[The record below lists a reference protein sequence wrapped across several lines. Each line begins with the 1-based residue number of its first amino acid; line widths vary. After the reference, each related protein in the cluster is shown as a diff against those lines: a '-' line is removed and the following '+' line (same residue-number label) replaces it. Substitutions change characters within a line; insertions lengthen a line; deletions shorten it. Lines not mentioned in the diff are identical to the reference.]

1 MFFESPMMNKP
12 IQTIET
18 TQANILKHHGGDGS
32 VARQR
37 ITEHYE
43 RRHDADFWAFWD
55 AKVAPNHQLGDTII
69 DLGAGIGQF
78 VKDCAVR
85 YTDAQVVGIEVAPY
99 MLQQPLALPNN
110 AQIVV
115 DDLNDPQ
122 ADIPPN
128 SVSMVMANMLVH
140 ELTQPMKMFQAVRR
154 WLKVG
159 GRLCVIDV
167 VRQPLQDYLQ
177 RRYPNTE
184 MWQDTTSR
192 SDLED
197 AFEHFLEHN
206 RYHPEDIVFMLESG
220 GFKLISREPLRNGGQ
235 TRIVVEKV

>member
-1 MFFESPMMNKP
+1 MNKP
-12 IQTIET
+12 LQSLET
-18 TQANILKHHGGDGS
+18 TQASILKHHGGDGS

-43 RRHDADFWAFWD
+43 RRHDADFWMFWND
-55 AKVAPNHQLGDTII
+55 KVAVNHQSGDII
-69 DLGAGIGQF
+69 MDLGAGIGQF
-78 VKDCAVR
+78 VQDCALR
-85 YTDAQVVGIEVAPY
+85 YADAHVIGIEVAPY
-99 MLQQPLALPNN
+99 MLHQPLALPSK
-110 AQIVV
+110 AQIVM
-115 DDLNDPQ
+115 DDLNAPQ

-154 WLKVG
+154 WIKVG
-159 GRLCVIDV
+159 GRFCVIDV

-184 MWQDTTSR
+184 MWQDSTSR
-192 SDLED
+192 SELED

>member
-1 MFFESPMMNKP
+1 MNKP
-12 IQTIET
+12 LQSLEA
-18 TQANILKHHGGDGS
+18 TQASILKHHGGDGS

-43 RRHDADFWAFWD
+43 RRHDADFWMFWND
-55 AKVAPNHQLGDTII
+55 KVTLNHQSGDII
-69 DLGAGIGQF
+69 MDLGAGIGQF
-78 VKDCAVR
+78 VQDCALR
-85 YTDAQVVGIEVAPY
+85 YADARVIGIEVAPY
-99 MLQQPLALPNN
+99 MLHQPLALPSN
-110 AQIVV
+110 AQIVI
-115 DDLNDPQ
+115 DDLNAPQ

-154 WLKVG
+154 WIKVG
-159 GRLCVIDV
+159 GRFCVIDV

-184 MWQDTTSR
+184 MWQDSTSR
-192 SDLED
+192 SELED

>member
-1 MFFESPMMNKP
+1 MNKP
-12 IQTIET
+12 LQSLEA
-18 TQANILKHHGGDGS
+18 TQASILKHHGGDGS

-43 RRHDADFWAFWD
+43 RRHDADFWMFWND
-55 AKVAPNHQLGDTII
+55 KVAVNHQSGDII
-69 DLGAGIGQF
+69 MDLGAGIGQF
-78 VKDCAVR
+78 VQDCALR
-85 YTDAQVVGIEVAPY
+85 YADAHVIGIEVAPY
-99 MLQQPLALPNN
+99 MLHQSLALPSN
-110 AQIVV
+110 AQIVI
-115 DDLNDPQ
+115 DDLNAPQ

-159 GRLCVIDV
+159 GRFCVIDV

-184 MWQDTTSR
+184 MWQDSTTR
-192 SDLED
+192 SELED

-220 GFKLISREPLRNGGQ
+220 GFQLISCEPLRNGGQ

>member
-1 MFFESPMMNKP
+1 MNKP
-12 IQTIET
+12 LQSLEA

-43 RRHDADFWAFWD
+43 RRHDADFWMFWND
-55 AKVAPNHQLGDTII
+55 KVAVNHQSGDIII

-78 VKDCAVR
+78 LQDCALR
-85 YTDAQVVGIEVAPY
+85 YADARVIGIEVAPY
-99 MLQQPLALPNN
+99 MLHQPLDLPSN
-110 AQIVV
+110 AQIVM
-115 DDLNDPQ
+115 DDLNAPQ

-159 GRLCVIDV
+159 GRFCVIDV

-184 MWQDTTSR
+184 MWQDSTTR
-192 SDLED
+192 SELED

-220 GFKLISREPLRNGGQ
+220 GFQLISCEPLRNGGQ